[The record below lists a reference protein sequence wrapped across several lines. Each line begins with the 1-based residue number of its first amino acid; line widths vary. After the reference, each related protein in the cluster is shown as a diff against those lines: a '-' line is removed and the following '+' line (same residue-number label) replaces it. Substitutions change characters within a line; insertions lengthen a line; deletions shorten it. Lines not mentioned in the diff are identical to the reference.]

1 MSPKTRIVVN
11 TIASYSRSIF
21 SICFGLFSVRWVL
34 SALGAAEYGLFT
46 LIGSLIAFI
55 SFFNNILGISVARYY
70 AYAIGEADIQQGVGH
85 ENLSRWFNTALSIH
99 LCVPAVMIVVGYPL
113 AVFAMRNWLN
123 IPAERLET
131 CVWVF
136 RISLVTAFVSMSS
149 VPFIAMYTARQLISE
164 LSLFSIAAT
173 LLNFCCAFALFYV
186 GSDKLLTY
194 AIFMMAVNAGI
205 PLLQILLAS
214 VQFRECR
221 MRLAY
226 WGDWKRLKSLL
237 SFAGWTTFG
246 FGGFTFGSQGNVV
259 LTNQYFG
266 SAMNASYGI
275 ASQLANHTGALS
287 NALMGAMAPVIT
299 SSEGAGNRQR
309 TIRLA
314 LQTGRISAF
323 MLILFGVPLL
333 LELPEVIHLWLGK
346 LPDFV
351 VPVCMITLCSSIVN
365 KLTIGHQMAMNAS
378 GKIALWQFFEGTILA
393 GMVGFAAMFILVG
406 AGPLSAA
413 FGYLCSS
420 IVSAITVLIF
430 CQKRLEMSILLWIR
444 HVVAPIAITTIGA
457 MVFAGTSLWL
467 LPPSFLRIMVTVLLS
482 LLIMLPLGWFVVF
495 DISEKSFIKAKLAT
509 IQRRFF
515 GRGE

>member
-1 MSPKTRIVVN
+1 MSPKTRIIVN
-11 TIASYSRSIF
+11 TLASYGRSIF
-21 SICFGLFSVRWVL
+21 SICLGLFSVRWVL
-34 SALGAAEYGLFT
+34 AALGVAEYGLFT

-70 AYAIGEADIQQGVGH
+70 AYAIGEAEIQKGVRD

-99 LCVPAVMIVVGYPL
+99 LCVPILLIVIGYPL
-113 AVFAMRNWLN
+113 AVFAIRNWLN
-123 IPAERLET
+123 IPASRLET

-136 RISLVTAFVSMSS
+136 RISLVTAFIGMSS
-149 VPFIAMYTARQLISE
+149 VPFLAMYTARQLISE
-164 LSLFSIAAT
+164 LSIFSIVAT
-173 LLNFCCAFALFYV
+173 MLNFGCAFALFHV

-205 PLLQILLAS
+205 PLLQIILAI

-226 WGDWKRLKSLL
+226 WGDWKRLKSLVG
-237 SFAGWTTFG
+237 FAGWTTFG
-246 FGGFTFGSQGNVV
+246 FGGFTFGSQGNIV

-299 SSEGAGNRQR
+299 ASEGAGNRQR

-323 MLILFGVPLL
+323 MLILFGIPLL

-346 LPDFV
+346 LPAYV
-351 VPVCMITLCSSIVN
+351 VPICMIVLCSSIVN

-393 GMVGFAAMFILVG
+393 GMVGFAAMFIFVG

-420 IVSAITVLIF
+420 IMSAITVLIF
-430 CQKRLEMSILLWIR
+430 CRKRLDISIMLWIR
-444 HVVAPIAITTIGA
+444 HVAGPIVITTILSFL
-457 MVFAGTSLWL
+457 FAGTSLWL
-467 LPPSFLRIMVTVLLS
+467 LPPSFLRVIVTVTLS
-482 LLIMLPLGWFVVF
+482 LVIMLPLGWFVVF
-495 DISEKSFIKAKLAT
+495 DATEKSFIKEKLVVVK
-509 IQRRFF
+509 RRILA
-515 GRGE
+515 RGE